1 MNKQTKLLTALT
13 TAAKK
18 APDKRKLKAKIK
30 KIKDKKVYYDWLAQ

>member
-1 MNKQTKLLTALT
+1 MTPQTKLITALT

-30 KIKDKKVYYDWLAQ
+30 KIKAREAHFNWLSQ